1 MTVSAFTSPLCE
13 RLLHAKSA
21 HAHGAFDTAVTRYTA
36 LLPDLEQHHEP
47 AHPTVLDARLQ
58 LAFSLYGLARYPQ
71 AEQQLRIVVEARTAL
86 HGPAHADTLDARAR
100 ARLAEALAA
109 QDLLEQAETL
119 LAQAV
124 RDTDH
129 LPAPEREPAL
139 ADLRLALAWLHYRR
153 EQYAQAVA
161 LIEPAHAQLAAA
173 HGDDHHK
180 TVSVRTLWAD
190 CLTRTGNHTSAA
202 SHASAALQTRTLVLG
217 ADHPYTLYN
226 VALLASIENSAGNTA
241 RAAELA
247 RAALPKAEQALG
259 GEHPLT
265 TRLHILSEG
274 AQT

>member
-1 MTVSAFTSPLCE
+1 MTVSAFTSPLSE
-13 RLLHAKSA
+13 RLLHAESA

-36 LLPDLEQHHEP
+36 LLPDLEQHHGP
-47 AHPTVLDARLQ
+47 THPTVLEARLK
-58 LAFSLYGLARYPQ
+58 LAYSLYGLARYPQ

-100 ARLAEALAA
+100 LAEALAA

-129 LPAPEREPAL
+129 LPAPDREPAL

-173 HGDDHHK
+173 HGDNHHK

-190 CLTRTGNHTSAA
+190 CLTRTGNHTAA
-202 SHASAALQTRTLVLG
+202 APHASAALQTRTRILG
-217 ADHPYTLYN
+217 AAHPYTLYN
-226 VALLASIENSAGNTA
+226 TALLASIENGAGNTA

-247 RAALPKAEQALG
+247 GATLPAAERALG
-259 GEHPLT
+259 SKHSLT
-265 TRLHILSEG
+265 TRLRALSEG
-274 AQT
+274 TQP